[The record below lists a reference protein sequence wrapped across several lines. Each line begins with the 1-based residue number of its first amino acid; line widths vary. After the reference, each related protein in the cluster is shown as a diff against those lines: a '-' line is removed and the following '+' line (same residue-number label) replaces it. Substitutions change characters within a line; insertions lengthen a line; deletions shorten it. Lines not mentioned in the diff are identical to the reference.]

1 MTAPVDSVRSTT
13 PPSFLRRCWDDIL
26 LRVTLYYVVLL
37 GAGVAIWSLL
47 PKDANGTPTGPFAEL
62 LGGRATVDAMSKS
75 ALKEALAGEALRG
88 GAGVALD
95 VATSTSLAV
104 LTAALLTLPV
114 AWVYTLTRKKKGYS
128 QTMVQ
133 SLLILPVVVAGIVM
147 MVKHSVALAF
157 SLSGIVAAVKFRT
170 SLDDSKDAVYV
181 FLTMGIGMASGVEI
195 SVAIVLS
202 VLFNAIVLVLWYF
215 DFGRAPALEGGR
227 AQRQLERALQTA
239 NRTGTFVAKLDE
251 EVLKTLAPEQLQGLA
266 DRAWRRRKRMESDS
280 QEMPT
285 PPPGT
290 TESLLRIEVSD
301 VTQGRQV
308 VEQMIGQYLAP
319 WRFCGTHRE
328 DGRAWL
334 EFAGTLGPTVVKQ
347 QVLYDLRTK
356 GQPHVIK
363 VELK

>member
-1 MTAPVDSVRSTT
+1 MTASSVNTIINTT
-13 PPSFLRRCWDDIL
+13 RPPWWRRAWDDIL
-26 LRVTLYYVVLL
+26 LRVTIYYALLL
-37 GAGVAIWSLL
+37 GLGILVWMIL
-47 PKDANGTPTGPFAEL
+47 PKDANGLPTGPFSEL
-62 LGGRATVDAMSKS
+62 LGGRVTVDAMSKS
-75 ALKEALAGEALRG
+75 ALREMLTNEAAKG
-88 GAGVALD
+88 GTSIALD
-95 VATSTSLAV
+95 VAVSTSLAV

-181 FLTMGIGMASGVEI
+181 FLTMGVGMASGVEI
-195 SVAIVLS
+195 TVAIVLS
-202 VLFNAIVLVLWYF
+202 VLFNAVVLILWYF
-215 DFGRAPALEGGR
+215 DFGRAPSLEGGR
-227 AQRQLERALQTA
+227 AQRQLDRALQTA

-266 DRAWRRRKRMESDS
+266 DRAWRRKKRMEADTGEL
-280 QEMPT
+280 QAPVGAEA
-285 PPPGT
+285 
-290 TESLLRIEVSD
+290 LLRIEVGD
-301 VTQGRQV
+301 VTQARDI
-308 VEQMIGQYLAP
+308 VEPLLGQYLAP

-334 EFAGTLGPTVVKQ
+334 EYAGTLGPDVVKQ
-347 QVLYDLRTK
+347 QVLYDLRTR
-356 GQPHVIK
+356 GAPHVIK
-363 VELK
+363 CELK